1 MNDRA
6 TLIKYRSVH
15 VQHIQKNIE
24 MMNIK
29 LGTVIRDVTGKTGM
43 KIVRAIVAGERD
55 TVKLAKFRDPRCFSS
70 EEAIAKSLEGNY
82 KQEHVFA
89 LGQALSLY
97 DFHTGQIEEC
107 DREIEKVYVSVKCY
121 EKNRNELPPLE
132 KKRARNLKNKPSY
145 DLRTHLYNLCG
156 TDLTD
161 IDGIDVLTAQTVISE
176 IGLDMDKWETV
187 KHFTSWLG
195 LCPCNKKTGGKIFY
209 RGSKKNKNRAA
220 LALRVAARSLDR
232 SRSSLGAFY
241 RRMRAKHGSPKA
253 NLAAAHKM
261 ARIIYW
267 MLKKQEPYRD
277 PGQDF
282 YLEKYKDRI
291 VKNMKS
297 QAARLGF
304 KLVKAEE

>member
-1 MNDRA
+1 MRNRA

-97 DFHTGQIEEC
+97 DFYTGQIEEC

-195 LCPCNKKTGGKIFY
+195 LCPC
-209 RGSKKNKNRAA
+209 
-220 LALRVAARSLDR
+220 
-232 SRSSLGAFY
+232 
-241 RRMRAKHGSPKA
+241 
-253 NLAAAHKM
+253 
-261 ARIIYW
+261 
-267 MLKKQEPYRD
+267 
-277 PGQDF
+277 
-282 YLEKYKDRI
+282 
-291 VKNMKS
+291 
-297 QAARLGF
+297 
-304 KLVKAEE
+304 